1 MARQIKDTIK
11 YLGDHQ
17 IYSLLLFA
25 LYQLV
30 GKDKKYSTLSELIY
44 LLGRE
49 DFVKLCT
56 FYGGKDIHI
65 PTLTDLD
72 RMLKALLLYSEVDIE
87 GKDMNETMKKYDVGV
102 RCIPCYEEIK
112 ECLKD
117 FDYAPSRN
125 FLKSDYSSDSGDK

>member
-1 MARQIKDTIK
+1 MGNQIKDTIK

-25 LYQLV
+25 LYKMI
-30 GKDKKYSTLSELIY
+30 GEDKKYSILSELIY

-49 DFVKLCT
+49 DFIKLCT
-56 FYGGKDIHI
+56 FYGGKEIKI
-65 PTLTDLD
+65 PTLNELD
-72 RMLKALLLYSEVDIE
+72 RLLKGLLLYSEVDIE
-87 GKDMNETMKKYDVGV
+87 GKDMNETIKKYNIGV

-125 FLKSDYSSDSGDK
+125 FLKSDFGTDK